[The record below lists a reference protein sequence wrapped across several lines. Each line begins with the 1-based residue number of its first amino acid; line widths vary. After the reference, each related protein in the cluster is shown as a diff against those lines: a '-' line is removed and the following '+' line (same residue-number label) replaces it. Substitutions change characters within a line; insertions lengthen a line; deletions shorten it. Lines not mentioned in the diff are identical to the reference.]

1 MKNSIK
7 KRWGLTV
14 SLVLFVFFVMM
25 TAMILAGILVVV
37 LHRIGILSFWN
48 TTRPEHGNEGPFGI
62 IFVMMAFSIL
72 LGTTIAA
79 FFSKKALNP
88 IRKVIAATYKISE
101 GDFSVRTDLKGVH
114 ELEEL
119 SRSFNRMAHE
129 LSSIETLRSDFINN
143 FSHEF
148 KTPIVSIRGFAKLLK
163 EGHLS
168 ADEKQEYLDI
178 IITESER
185 LAQLSTNVLT
195 LSKYENIKII
205 TDQVPFRLDEQ
216 IRRAVVMFEPK
227 WSVKNITIDIELD
240 VITFFGN
247 EDLTQQIWLN
257 LLDNAIKFSGP
268 DSSICIRLT
277 AWNGAVLFTIQ
288 DTGEGMSEQTKA
300 RIFDKF
306 YQGDTSH
313 AKDGNGLGMTIV
325 KRIVA
330 LYDGRIELTSA
341 PGKGTVFSIH
351 LPNTAL

>member
-1 MKNSIK
+1 MRNSIK

-14 SLVLFVFFVMM
+14 SLVVFVFAVMM
-25 TAMILAGILVVV
+25 SAMLLAGFIIVM
-37 LHRIGILSFWN
+37 LHRTGILSFWN
-48 TTRPEHGNEGPFGI
+48 GTRPEHGNDGSPFGVLL
-62 IFVMMAFSIL
+62 VMMAFSIL

-88 IRKVIAATYKISE
+88 IRKVIDATYKISE
-101 GDFSVRTDLKGVH
+101 GDFSVRTDLRGVH

-163 EGHLS
+163 DGNLTD
-168 ADEKQEYLDI
+168 DEKAEYLDI

-185 LAQLSTNVLT
+185 LAQLSTNVLN
-195 LSKYENIKII
+195 LSKYETINIIADKI
-205 TDQVPFRLDEQ
+205 PFWLDEQ

-227 WSVKNITIDIELD
+227 WAVKHLTIDIELD
-240 VITFFGN
+240 NIQFLGN

-257 LLDNAIKFSGP
+257 LLDNAIKFSP
-268 DSSICIRLT
+268 PNSTIQIRLVQ
-277 AWNGAVLFTIQ
+277 WNGEIMFSIQ
-288 DTGEGMSEQTKA
+288 DDGEGMDEQTKA
-300 RIFDKF
+300 KVFDKF

-313 AKDGNGLGMTIV
+313 AKDGNGLGLTIV

-330 LYDGRIELTSA
+330 LYHGRIELQSESN
-341 PGKGTVFSIH
+341 KGTLLRIF
-351 LPNTAL
+351 LPK